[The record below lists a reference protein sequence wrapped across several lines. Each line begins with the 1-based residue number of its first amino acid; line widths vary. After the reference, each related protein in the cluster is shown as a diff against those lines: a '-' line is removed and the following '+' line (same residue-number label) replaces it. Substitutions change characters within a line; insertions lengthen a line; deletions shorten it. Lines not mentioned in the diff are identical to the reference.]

1 MLEKIGEMLKRASD
15 KIANA
20 IFLDKGLVDEIV
32 RELQRTLIE
41 ADVNLL
47 LVKEISEK
55 IKKEGLDERIKGIEK
70 KEHLI
75 KLLYDEISSILGEYS
90 PLKLD
95 NKRNIIMLV
104 GLYGSGK
111 TTTIAKLGNY
121 YAKRGF
127 KVALLGLDVYRPAA
141 SEQLKQLADKNKLT
155 CFINPNEKNPIKIF
169 KEYKKELERYNLI
182 LVDTAGRHTL
192 DEELIKE
199 IKNISKEINPTESI
213 LVIPADIGQAA
224 KNQSKKFKEAVNITG
239 IIITRMDSS
248 AKAGGALT
256 ACAETKASVYFITNG
271 EKIND
276 IEEFNPKTFL
286 SRLLGLGDLESLMQ
300 KIKSITDEEK
310 QKKIQKNLESGK
322 LTLEDVI
329 EQVKSMNELGGFSK
343 LKSLIPGFSDIGNKI
358 SDDAL
363 EKQQEKIKKW
373 EHIIKS
379 MTREEI
385 ENPEIIEKQT
395 TRISRIA
402 KGAGVTTNEV
412 RSLLKQYKLLN
423 DVVKSGINSNSMS
436 SGLSQKQLMKF
447 AKKFGKKLKF

>member
-1 MLEKIGEMLKRASD
+1 MLEKIGEMLKKASD

-32 RELQRTLIE
+32 RELERALIE

-75 KLLYDEISSILGEYS
+75 KLLYDEISSILGDYS

-95 NKRNIIMLV
+95 NKRNIIMLL

-155 CFINPNEKNPIKIF
+155 CFITPNEKNPIKIF
-169 KEYKKELERYNLI
+169 KEYKKELEKHNLI

-192 DEELIKE
+192 DEGLIKE
-199 IKNISKEINPTESI
+199 IKNISKEVNPTESI

-224 KNQSKKFKEAVNITG
+224 KNQSKQFKEAVNITG

-256 ACAETKASVYFITNG
+256 ACAETNSKVYFITNG

-310 QKKIQKNLESGK
+310 QKKIQKNLEAGR

-363 EKQQEKIKKW
+363 EKQQEKVKKW

-379 MTREEI
+379 MTKEEI

-412 RSLLKQYKLLN
+412 RSLLKQYRLLN

-447 AKKFGKKLKF
+447 ARKFGKKLKF